1 MFLNLRHLT
10 YEIIILTKGPNSH
23 SGLLQL
29 SQYLAFVPQL
39 EALELDVSGFLS
51 YFCLP
56 FFFPFFSAEQKATSV
71 GLIMDGPKK
80 IQLFGYADCNTDR
93 VVFMKQMVYHVY
105 VGRCW
110 RGDGISY
117 SMRLCG
123 ITSRRST

>member
-1 MFLNLRHLT
+1 MSQVHTLPTRPACMFLNLRHLT
-10 YEIIILTKGPNSH
+10 YEIIILTTGPNSH

-80 IQLFGYADCNTDR
+80 YNYLAMQIAILTEL
-93 VVFMKQMVYHVY
+93 
-105 VGRCW
+105 
-110 RGDGISY
+110 S
-117 SMRLCG
+117 L
-123 ITSRRST
+123 